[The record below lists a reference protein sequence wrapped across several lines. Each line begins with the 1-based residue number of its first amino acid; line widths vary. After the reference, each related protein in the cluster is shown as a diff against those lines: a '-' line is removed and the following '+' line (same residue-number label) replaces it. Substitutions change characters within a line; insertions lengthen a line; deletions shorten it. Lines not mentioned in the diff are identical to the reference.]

1 MFRVSLLVRGLLQ
14 EALIQGQKVWN
25 LDFGSNPTTT
35 ELKFH
40 GKPATSTPLYH
51 VLDLDGN
58 VVNPKEEPK
67 VSREFMVKM
76 MEAMVRHHTIDGIL
90 LEAQRQGR
98 ISFYM
103 TSYGEEASIVG
114 SAAGLQPQDEV
125 FLQYRE
131 GALLTYRGYT
141 IQEVVAQCMG
151 NIECELKGRQMPI
164 HYGSRKLNV
173 HVIGST
179 VATQI
184 PHAAGAGYA
193 FRLENERETDENKKR
208 IAAVFFGDGAA
219 SEGDFYAGVN
229 FAAVRGS
236 QTLFIARNNG
246 FAISTPTPTQYKGDG
261 ILARG
266 VGNGVPSARIDGHDI
281 LAVLQAVRRSR
292 EMILRENTPV
302 LLEMITYRVSHHS
315 TSDDSAAYRLDDEK
329 ERFAEIFSPLARFE
343 KYLVRKSWW
352 SAEQTKQLSQQVR
365 KETLQ
370 ELRRQENIPKWPVD
384 TMHDDVY
391 KEKTPEMQ
399 EAQREVMEHYER
411 NKAAY
416 KH

>member
-14 EALIQGQKVWN
+14 ETLLHGQKVWN
-25 LDFGSNPTTT
+25 FDFGNNPTTT

-51 VLDLDGN
+51 VLDLDGK
-58 VVNPKEEPK
+58 VVNPSEEPN
-67 VSREFMVKM
+67 VSREFMVNM

-141 IQEVVAQCMG
+141 IQEIVAQCMG
-151 NIECELKGRQMPI
+151 NIEGELKGRQMPI
-164 HYGSRKLNV
+164 HYGSRRLNV
-173 HVIGST
+173 HVISSP
-179 VATQI
+179 VASQV

-193 FRLENERETDENKKR
+193 FRLENEGETDAKKKR
-208 IAAVFFGDGAA
+208 IAAVFCGEGAA
-219 SEGDFYAGVN
+219 SEGDFYAAVN
-229 FAAVRGS
+229 MAAVRGS
-236 QTLFIARNNG
+236 HTVFLIRNNG
-246 FAISTPTPTQYKGDG
+246 FAISTPAETQYKGDG

-266 VGNGVPSARIDGHDI
+266 VGNGVPSARVDGHDI
-281 LAVLQAVRRSR
+281 LAVLQTVRRAR
-292 EMILRENTPV
+292 ELILTTNTPV
-302 LLEMITYRVSHHS
+302 LVEMITYRVSHHS
-315 TSDDSAAYRLDDEK
+315 TSDDSAAYRLDHEK
-329 ERFAEIFSPLARFE
+329 ERFGEILSPIARFE
-343 KYLVRKSWW
+343 KYLIRKSWW
-352 SAEQTKQLSQQVR
+352 NAEQTKELAQQVR
-365 KETLQ
+365 QETLR
-370 ELRRQENIPKWPVD
+370 ELRRQENIPKWPVE

-391 KEKTPEMQ
+391 KVMTPEMK
-399 EAQREVMEHYER
+399 EAQRELEEHYQR

-416 KH
+416 EN